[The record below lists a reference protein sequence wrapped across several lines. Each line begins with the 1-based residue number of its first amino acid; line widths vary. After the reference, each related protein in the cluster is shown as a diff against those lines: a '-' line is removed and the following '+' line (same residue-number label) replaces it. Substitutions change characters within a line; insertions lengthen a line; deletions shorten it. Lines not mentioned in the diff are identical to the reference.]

1 MKLTGQYLETDYLNA
16 QLLHLKPGKFD
27 RIMYYV
33 LFIIMILDVILGL
46 YFLYL
51 YVIGEYHAELGSIL
65 PIFILPVGLPLF
77 WLLFRYVLLPYQTRK
92 IFAQQKELQPPF
104 EMEFTDDNL
113 VLSYEFGNAI
123 RPWKNFIKWKENEKL
138 LLLYLSDIMFV
149 MIPKRFLTDP
159 QQLEMIKS
167 YIVKNGIRAV

>member
-1 MKLTGQYLETDYLNA
+1 MKLTGQFQWTDYLNA
-16 QLLHLKPGKFD
+16 QLLHLRPNKFG

-33 LFIIMILDVILGL
+33 LFIIMILGVVSGF

-51 YVIGEYHAELGSIL
+51 FITGDYHTELGSIL
-65 PIFILPVGLPLF
+65 RIFIIPVLFPLV
-77 WLLFRYVLLPYQTRK
+77 WLLFRHVLLPYQTRK
-92 IFAQQKELQPPF
+92 IFAQQKDLQPPF

-123 RPWKNFIKWKENEKL
+123 RPWKHFIKWKENEKL
-138 LLLYLSDIMFV
+138 LLLYLSDMMFV